1 MKESTTTEIR
11 HYKDVEDEN
20 VKQMLTEEILDPDS
34 IIKLSQEDVNRFL
47 SNRGTLLK
55 VFSKGN
61 DPRETVSDAF
71 SNAKYEDRE
80 VYDSQHLLVN
90 VIISKDMQFEG
101 QMALM
106 DELKVQ
112 FDKYATEDATI
123 LWALIRKEQEQPIHV
138 LLYAIFQ

>member
-1 MKESTTTEIR
+1 
-11 HYKDVEDEN
+11 
-20 VKQMLTEEILDPDS
+20 MLTEEILDPDS

-106 DELKVQ
+106 DELNVQ

-123 LWALIRKEQEQPIHV
+123 LWALIRKEQEQLIHV

>member
-1 MKESTTTEIR
+1 MTLG
-11 HYKDVEDEN
+11 
-20 VKQMLTEEILDPDS
+20 KQSRMRSPMPS
-34 IIKLSQEDVNRFL
+34 I
-47 SNRGTLLK
+47 
-55 VFSKGN
+55 
-61 DPRETVSDAF
+61 
-71 SNAKYEDRE
+71 EDRE

-106 DELKVQ
+106 DELNVQ

-123 LWALIRKEQEQPIHV
+123 LWALIRKEQEQLIHV

>member
-1 MKESTTTEIR
+1 MRSP
-11 HYKDVEDEN
+11 
-20 VKQMLTEEILDPDS
+20 MPS
-34 IIKLSQEDVNRFL
+34 I
-47 SNRGTLLK
+47 
-55 VFSKGN
+55 
-61 DPRETVSDAF
+61 
-71 SNAKYEDRE
+71 EDRE

-106 DELKVQ
+106 DELNVQ

-123 LWALIRKEQEQPIHV
+123 LWALIRKEQEQLIHV

>member
-11 HYKDVEDEN
+11 HYKDVVDEN

-71 SNAKYEDRE
+71 SNAKYEDRK

-106 DELKVQ
+106 DELNVQ

-123 LWALIRKEQEQPIHV
+123 LWALIRKEQEQLIHV

>member
-11 HYKDVEDEN
+11 HYKDVVDEN

-106 DELKVQ
+106 DELNVQ

-123 LWALIRKEQEQPIHV
+123 LWALIRKEQEQLIHV

>member
-1 MKESTTTEIR
+1 
-11 HYKDVEDEN
+11 
-20 VKQMLTEEILDPDS
+20 MLTEEILDPDS

-90 VIISKDMQFEG
+90 VI
-101 QMALM
+101 
-106 DELKVQ
+106 
-112 FDKYATEDATI
+112 
-123 LWALIRKEQEQPIHV
+123 
-138 LLYAIFQ
+138 

>member
-11 HYKDVEDEN
+11 HYKDVVDEN

-34 IIKLSQEDVNRFL
+34 IIKLSQEDVNKFL

-71 SNAKYEDRE
+71 SNAKY
-80 VYDSQHLLVN
+80 
-90 VIISKDMQFEG
+90 
-101 QMALM
+101 
-106 DELKVQ
+106 
-112 FDKYATEDATI
+112 
-123 LWALIRKEQEQPIHV
+123 
-138 LLYAIFQ
+138 